1 MRTFESIG
9 IASLGLK
16 IPSFFLDLKDFAQLR
31 GTDPNKYTI
40 GLSCHEM
47 ALCLDQHTVVDLALG
62 AARRALMRWKGGLD
76 QIGFLAIGTE
86 SALDM
91 SAPLTKWVARE
102 LKISGALRSYEVKHA
117 CLGGTLALR
126 QAYEW
131 RCSPASKGKAALVI
145 AVDDT
150 LYEASSPG
158 EPTQG
163 AGAVAMIVDKPL
175 IAEIDPCSHS
185 WSYPADDFWR
195 PIGEPYP
202 HVNGPLSL
210 ECYNQGALACFQDC
224 CDYTKQ
230 TLGGFLETIK
240 GMSFHTPF
248 PKMVQ
253 KALGALCDKSEISK
267 GSADKAKNL
276 FLEKVAPYLTWNQKI
291 GNSMT
296 ASLWFSVAQNL
307 CGRQIGEQISA
318 FSYGSG
324 CGAEL
329 QLLTAGPEARAAAW
343 AEDLQDDFSQRTQLS
358 GQDYDHFRR
367 LNEVSKDGISKT
379 GLSKDEQK
387 LRQAS

>member
-1 MRTFESIG
+1 MRTFDSIG

-31 GTDPNKYTI
+31 GTDPDKYQI
-40 GLSCHEM
+40 GLGCHEM
-47 ALCLDQHTVVDLALG
+47 SLCLDQQTVVDLALG
-62 AARRALMRWKGGLD
+62 AARRALMRWKGSLD

-102 LKISGALRSYEVKHA
+102 LKLSGALRSYEVKHA

-150 LYEASSPG
+150 LYEAGSPG

-163 AGAVAMIVDKPL
+163 AGAVAMIVDQPL

-185 WSYPADDFWR
+185 WSRPADDFWR
-195 PIGEPYP
+195 PIGELYP

-210 ECYNQGALACFQDC
+210 ECYSQGALACFQDYC
-224 CDYTKQ
+224 AYTKQ
-230 TLGGFLETIK
+230 SLGSFFENIK

-253 KALGALCDKSEISK
+253 KALGALCDQSEESD
-267 GSADKAKNL
+267 GSTDKARVL
-276 FLEKVAPYLTWNQKI
+276 FIEKVAPYLTWNQKI

-307 CGRQIGEQISA
+307 CGRKRG
-318 FSYGSG
+318 
-324 CGAEL
+324 
-329 QLLTAGPEARAAAW
+329 R
-343 AEDLQDDFSQRTQLS
+343 
-358 GQDYDHFRR
+358 
-367 LNEVSKDGISKT
+367 
-379 GLSKDEQK
+379 K
-387 LRQAS
+387 LAPFLMDRGVVPSCNF

>member
-1 MRTFESIG
+1 MRLSEPVG

-16 IPSFFLDLKDFAQLR
+16 IPSFFLDLKDFAHLR
-31 GTDPNKYTI
+31 NTDPNKYEI
-40 GLSCHEM
+40 GLGCREM

-62 AARRALMRWKGGLD
+62 AARRALMRRKGGLD

-86 SALDM
+86 SGLDM

-102 LKISGALRSYEVKHA
+102 LRLSGALRSYEVKHA

-150 LYEASSPG
+150 LYEARSPG

-163 AGAVAMIVDKPL
+163 AGAVAMIVDEPL
-175 IAEIDPCSHS
+175 IAEMDPCSHS
-185 WSYPADDFWR
+185 WSRPADDFWR
-195 PIGEPYP
+195 PVGEPYP
-202 HVNGPLSL
+202 HVDGPLSL
-210 ECYNQGALACFQDC
+210 ECYNQGALACFQAYCED
-224 CDYTKQ
+224 TNQ
-230 TLGGFLETIK
+230 TLGNFLENIK

-253 KALGALCDKSEISK
+253 KALGVLCEKAEITA
-267 GSADKAKNL
+267 GNPNKAKEL
-276 FLEKVAPYLTWNQKI
+276 FLEKVAPHLTWNQKI

-307 CGRQIGEQISA
+307 CGRRIGEQISA

-329 QLLTAGPEARAAAW
+329 QLLTAGPEAQAAAW
-343 AEDLQDDFSQRTQLS
+343 AQDLQEDFSQRTRLS
-358 GQDYDHFRR
+358 AQDYDSFRTR
-367 LNEVSKDGISKT
+367 N
-379 GLSKDEQK
+379 
-387 LRQAS
+387 QAVKSGFPAAELLQNKRGFRHAS